1 MIKRQFSDTHFIAIT
16 LVVVALLGAQTFRD
30 LMTEDFENSTIAEL
44 PADSLKP
51 NASMDSRLPANISS
65 ERPLHSRTTLD
76 QAAHLDLH
84 CSDKIK
90 KNIVVKGS
98 FFQLEG
104 KSCIKTFNLSELE
117 IINTTNG
124 YTASVFLNGIDRYQT
139 DLIQLQEGENKIT
152 VQFRDLFGKKSQESL
167 LVLSSKENL

>member
-1 MIKRQFSDTHFIAIT
+1 MINRQISDTHFIAIT

-30 LMTEDFENSTIAEL
+30 LLSEDFENSTIAEL
-44 PADSLKP
+44 SSDSQKAL
-51 NASMDSRLPANISS
+51 AVRDSRMPANISS
-65 ERPLHSRTTLD
+65 DMPHNTLSTLD

-84 CSDKIK
+84 CSDKMK
-90 KNIVVKGS
+90 QNILVKGS
-98 FFQLEG
+98 LFQMQG
-104 KSCIKTFNLSELE
+104 KSCIKNFNLSELE

-152 VQFRDLFGKKSQESL
+152 VQFRDLSGKKSQEIL
-167 LVLSSKENL
+167 QVISSKETL